1 MRRCL
6 VFAGLLLAVLAASC
20 AHRGSSPDPAEVTS
34 AHDDAVL
41 NHVESF
47 YTLLLATR
55 RPDLAGRYATPPQT
69 ADFDPLNEG
78 DLAGH
83 VNDLNL
89 MLTDLGKVAPNPR
102 ADTLRARI
110 TRELA
115 ECAPDGALRR
125 EPMLWIDILEAA
137 VTAPYSGGSKPGCDQ
152 TQRTEERLRK
162 FPEALRGA
170 AVMLRDA
177 PKPDSAA
184 FDARI
189 ARLEALLRRDLP
201 ARTDACK
208 DGHRLAG
215 FAEADTLAAAS
226 LQEFRRSLAPGE

>member
-6 VFAGLLLAVLAASC
+6 ALAVSLWCLPLASC
-20 AHRGSSPDPAEVTS
+20 AHRGSAPNPSEVTS
-34 AHDDAVL
+34 SHDASVL

-55 RPDLAGRYATPPQT
+55 RPDLAGRYAMPPQT
-69 ADFDPLNEG
+69 AEFDPLNEG
-78 DLAGH
+78 ELAGH
-83 VNDLNL
+83 INDLNL
-89 MLTDLGKVAPNPR
+89 MLTDLDKVGASPR
-102 ADTLRARI
+102 SDTLRARI

-115 ECAPDGALRR
+115 DCAPGGALRR
-125 EPMLWIDILEAA
+125 DPLVWIDILEAA
-137 VTAPYSGGSKPGCDQ
+137 VTAPYSGGSKAGCDQ
-152 TQRTEERLRK
+152 TQRAEERLRK

-170 AVMLRDA
+170 AVLLRDA
-177 PKPDSAA
+177 PLPDSAA
-184 FDARI
+184 FDARV

-201 ARTDACK
+201 ARTEACK
-208 DGHRLAG
+208 EGHRLAG